1 MDQLSYSAA
10 WLSRW
15 RDEITGAVNSMMS
28 TFEETYGY
36 EPGANEVRVAGE
48 EDLRAARDYGREA
61 LGFEDLLTFYESV
74 GEVVLPDVGNGYFIH
89 SARDV
94 LHRLAE
100 EGPVFV
106 PEADDPLGMVIASNG
121 GGLLY
126 VADWGGAIHRS
137 RSASLDD
144 AEFDRVAD
152 DLPQFLDHIRR
163 CVVRA
168 THSFAPGQSGREEAA
183 DGAVFWRWA
192 VRKAGLRRRG
202 RGLRRGPGSRGV
214 PDRPS

>member
-28 TFEETYGY
+28 NFEETYGY
-36 EPGANEVRVAGE
+36 EPGTNEVRAAGE
-48 EDLRAARDYGREA
+48 EDLRGARDYGREV
-61 LGFEDLLTFYESV
+61 LGFEDLLTFYESI
-74 GEVVLPDVGNGYFIH
+74 GEVVLPDVGNGCFVH
-89 SARDV
+89 PARDV
-94 LHRLAE
+94 LRRLAE

-121 GGLLY
+121 GGVLY

-144 AEFDRVAD
+144 AQFDKVAD
-152 DLPQFLDHIRR
+152 DLPRFLDDVRR
-163 CVVRA
+163 CVVTFVETGA
-168 THSFAPGQSGREEAA
+168 TG
-183 DGAVFWRWA
+183 D
-192 VRKAGLRRRG
+192 L
-202 RGLRRGPGSRGV
+202 
-214 PDRPS
+214 

>member
-36 EPGANEVRVAGE
+36 EPGTNEVRVAGE
-48 EDLRAARDYGREA
+48 EDLRAAHDYGREV
-61 LGFEDLLTFYESV
+61 LGFEDLLTFYESI

-100 EGPVFV
+100 
-106 PEADDPLGMVIASNG
+106 G
-121 GGLLY
+121 G
-126 VADWGGAIHRS
+126 
-137 RSASLDD
+137 
-144 AEFDRVAD
+144 
-152 DLPQFLDHIRR
+152 
-163 CVVRA
+163 
-168 THSFAPGQSGREEAA
+168 
-183 DGAVFWRWA
+183 
-192 VRKAGLRRRG
+192 AGLR
-202 RGLRRGPGSRGV
+202 S
-214 PDRPS
+214 

>member
-1 MDQLSYSAA
+1 MIRAMDQLSYSAA

-36 EPGANEVRVAGE
+36 EPGTNEVRVAGE
-48 EDLRAARDYGREA
+48 EDLRAAHDYGREV
-61 LGFEDLLTFYESV
+61 LGFEDLLTFYESI

-106 PEADDPLGMVIASNG
+106 PEADDPHGMVIASNG
-121 GGLLY
+121 GGVLY

-144 AEFDRVAD
+144 AEFDKLAD

-163 CVVRA
+163 CVVSFVETGA
-168 THSFAPGQSGREEAA
+168 TG
-183 DGAVFWRWA
+183 D
-192 VRKAGLRRRG
+192 L
-202 RGLRRGPGSRGV
+202 
-214 PDRPS
+214 